1 MTGEEDQLPREARV
15 RALVAAALALLLVT
29 ALVSIGAVAYLTVR
43 AADSSEEATSQSIDN
58 SVELRELQAISKRLV
73 DCTEP
78 GGECFEA
85 AQKRTGEA
93 IVGINE
99 GTLAV
104 IVAAISCQGDGI
116 TEKRALARCTVRR
129 AR

>member
-78 GGECFEA
+78 GGACFEA

-93 IVGINE
+93 VVSINE

-104 IVAAISCQGDGI
+104 IVAAISCQEDGI